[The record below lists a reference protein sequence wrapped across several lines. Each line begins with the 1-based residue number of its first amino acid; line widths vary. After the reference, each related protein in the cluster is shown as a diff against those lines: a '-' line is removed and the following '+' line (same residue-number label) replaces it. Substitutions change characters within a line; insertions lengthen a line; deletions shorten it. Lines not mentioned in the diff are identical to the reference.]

1 MHIHFLDPYI
11 ERNSLVHRLD
21 PRIKFI
27 LVIAFILTTAV
38 TKNGNW
44 PVFILLTTAIF
55 SCELLSELSIPFYL
69 KRALLAI
76 PFVLAA
82 LPIVLTSTGQ
92 PVATLPFGLTLTSG
106 GVIRFFSIALKS
118 WISIQAAILLSSTT
132 PFPDILLAMRFVRFP
147 KLLVA
152 IVGLMWRYLFVMADE
167 ALRLIRARQSRSGTS
182 PNPAY
187 RAGGSLTWRAKTTG
201 GMAGSL
207 FLRSLERSD
216 RIYMAMVARGYDGDI
231 RTLPPPDIS
240 RRNWLM
246 LFLGVVL
253 LALITLFGM
262 LI

>member
-11 ERNSLVHRLD
+11 ERNSLIHRLD

-27 LVIAFILTTAV
+27 LVIALILTTAV
-38 TKNGNW
+38 TRNGNW
-44 PVFILLTTAIF
+44 PVFILLTTAVF
-55 SCELLSELSIPFYL
+55 SCELLSELGILFYL

-92 PVATLPFGLTLTSG
+92 PVATLPFGLTLTSS

-167 ALRLIRARQSRSGTS
+167 ALRLIRARQSRSGTD

-201 GMAGSL
+201 EMAGSL

-240 RRNWLM
+240 RENWLM

-262 LI
+262 VM